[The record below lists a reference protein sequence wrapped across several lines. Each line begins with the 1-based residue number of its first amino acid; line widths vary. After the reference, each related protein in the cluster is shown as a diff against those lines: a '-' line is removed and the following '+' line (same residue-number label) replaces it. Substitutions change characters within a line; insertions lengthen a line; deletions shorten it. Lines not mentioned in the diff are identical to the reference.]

1 MNALSRLL
9 EKVGIANINDLS
21 SEEKATYENYEKVLS
36 KEELTLEDVK
46 EFCRV
51 QVGKIEEK
59 WRDLNIESFKK
70 EDLIPY
76 HTVWK
81 SILLAIESPK
91 VVRESLE
98 KQLTELI
105 NDRR

>member
-1 MNALSRLL
+1 MTNILSRFL
-9 EKVGIANINDLS
+9 EKKGIINLNELS
-21 SEEKATYENYEKVLS
+21 PEEKATYDNYEAVLS

-46 EFCRV
+46 DFCKA
-51 QVGKIEEK
+51 QLTKIEEK
-59 WRDLNIESFKK
+59 WRDLNLESFKK
-70 EDLIPY
+70 ADLIPY

-105 NDRR
+105 KQ